1 MRTVKVLGAAIL
13 ATLGFAAFATGAQS
27 RKLTLKSGGQAVP
40 AGTGAVGVLRFG
52 PCGTFTSSGTLTNNE
67 AIVDQAVFSS
77 FETGLGGCG
86 EGGPTVTGQLESMT
100 ASGNGMLTAKGMF
113 SYKTSLPKSCEY
125 SLSKL
130 KGKFARP
137 GTTSAEVAGTAKR
150 VNSGSEHG
158 CKGPLHLT
166 GEEASL
172 EDQETGQP
180 FEAEI

>member
-1 MRTVKVLGAAIL
+1 MSTVASQRRTDRHRPAREHDRQRQRDAHREGNVLL
-13 ATLGFAAFATGAQS
+13 QNF
-27 RKLTLKSGGQAVP
+27 
-40 AGTGAVGVLRFG
+40 
-52 PCGTFTSSGTLTNNE
+52 
-67 AIVDQAVFSS
+67 
-77 FETGLGGCG
+77 
-86 EGGPTVTGQLESMT
+86 
-100 ASGNGMLTAKGMF
+100 
-113 SYKTSLPKSCEY
+113 LPKSGEY
-125 SLSKL
+125 SLIKL

-150 VNSGSEHG
+150 VKSGSEHG